1 MPKVRIAKVKMAKVT
16 TPMGDRTPSRKTYG
30 IAIVANDK
38 ISGWLLPF
46 LESYVA
52 TNAATPLHIIPYD
65 DNLDLTRRAAEIY
78 GAHIVTEDSRELDA
92 LATRLYPLY
101 PRHRR
106 RLRKFLSLA
115 LPLDE
120 VLYVD
125 VDTILFADMSVMFGK
140 LERGKVDFIM
150 ASTSDD
156 YVYNRNRRKYDF
168 LRDARLFNDGFFVTS
183 KDILSL
189 GDFYDVIER
198 DEALFH
204 SVRKR
209 GMLFAQP
216 LSNFVTHRRAL
227 KIATISECVAGASDE
242 SFYKAKR
249 VTFDDKGPID
259 GWGQRIM
266 FAHWAGA
273 VGLPGRRS
281 LIGWPGRRVFD
292 EAWQDYAQRAA
303 SRMKAAKA

>member
-1 MPKVRIAKVKMAKVT
+1 MADPK
-16 TPMGDRTPSRKTYG
+16 PSSKTYG

-38 ISGWLLPF
+38 ISDWLLPF

-52 TNAATPLHIIPYD
+52 TNAATPLYIIPYD
-65 DNLDLTRRAAEIY
+65 DNLSLTRRAAEIY
-78 GAHIVTEDSRELDA
+78 GARLVTEDVRELDA
-92 LATRLYPLY
+92 LATRLYPLF
-101 PRHRR
+101 PAHRR

-125 VDTILFADMSVMFGK
+125 VDTILFADMRVMFGK
-140 LERGKVDFIM
+140 LERGRVEFIM
-150 ASTSDD
+150 ASSSDD
-156 YVYNRNRRKYDF
+156 YVYNKNHKKYDF

-189 GDFYDVIER
+189 NDFYDVIAQ
-198 DEALFH
+198 DEAIFH
-204 SVRKR
+204 AVRKR

-216 LSNFVTHRRAL
+216 LCNFVTHRRAL
-227 KIATISECVAGASDE
+227 KIASISECVKGASDE
-242 SFYKAKR
+242 SFYKAKG
-249 VTFDDKGPID
+249 VSFDAKGPID

-273 VGLPGRRS
+273 RGLPGQRAFLGLPRS
-281 LIGWPGRRVFD
+281 RVFD
-292 EAWQDYAQRAA
+292 EAWQEYARLATSRLKAA
-303 SRMKAAKA
+303 SA